1 MKRGRGGGDS
11 VGKESEEE
19 RIKGKLSEGEP
30 KQCRGRG
37 AKNERIRK
45 RAEMSVRA
53 DKERIK

>member
-1 MKRGRGGGDS
+1 M
-11 VGKESEEE
+11 GKESEEE

-37 AKNERIRK
+37 AKNERIRR